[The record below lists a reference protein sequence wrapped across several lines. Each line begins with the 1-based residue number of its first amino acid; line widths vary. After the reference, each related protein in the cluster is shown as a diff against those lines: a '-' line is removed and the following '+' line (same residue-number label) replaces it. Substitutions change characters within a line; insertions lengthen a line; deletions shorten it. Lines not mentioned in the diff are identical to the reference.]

1 MQTNTELDKSDKR
14 LVLLLLCLMFLFW
27 PATVLGNGVCF
38 VLEFVLIISIFI
50 RKQSVIDKKVYR
62 IVLLLI
68 LMQLLAIAFGSSYL
82 ALDLGN
88 VLTLIIS
95 LVFVSAISF
104 KEFAIRY
111 VKLLYF
117 VSCFSLVT
125 FVLNQFVPS
134 LFLFFPEI
142 DATAKAVNVF
152 FSIVP
157 TNMGNYIRNFG
168 AWGEP
173 GMYGVYLILACILE
187 LFYFKNKKKNY
198 ILVFFISIISTFSTA
213 TYISALILVLV
224 FIWHSPSFKTQ
235 NKIELLVVSV
245 ILMIFVIS
253 YALTAEGNGYV
264 FAKLT
269 ETDSES
275 GTTFERIRAVE
286 TAIKLLTDYFP
297 FGCGWGVY
305 SYYLLK
311 EDTIM
316 TATPINWFTVYGLVY
331 GLIMNYAL
339 FLGVKKISLS
349 FMQAVGITLAIYS
362 CIISQEVSS
371 VFISVIPILYAI
383 KNSDITTEAEY
394 EV

>member
-1 MQTNTELDKSDKR
+1 MQTNTELNKSDKR

-27 PATVLGNGVCF
+27 PAKVLGNGVCF
-38 VLEFVLIISIFI
+38 VLEFVLITSYFI
-50 RKQSVIDKKVYR
+50 RKHSVINKKVFR

-68 LMQLLAIAFGSSYL
+68 LMQLFAIAFGSTYF

-88 VLTLIIS
+88 ILTLIIS

-104 KEFAIRY
+104 EEFAIRY
-111 VKLLYF
+111 VKFLYF

-125 FVLNQFVPS
+125 FVLNQFIPN
-134 LFLFFPEI
+134 LFLIFPEI
-142 DATAKAVNVF
+142 DATVKAVNVF

-173 GMYGVYLILACILE
+173 GMYGVYLMLACILE
-187 LFYFKNKKKNY
+187 LFYFKNIKKNY
-198 ILVFFISIISTFSTA
+198 IIIFVISIISTFSTA
-213 TYISALILVLV
+213 TYISALILFLV
-224 FIWHSPSFKTQ
+224 FIWHSPSFKVQ
-235 NKIELLVVSV
+235 YKIELLVVSV
-245 ILMIFVIS
+245 ILMKFVIG

-311 EDTIM
+311 KDTIM

-383 KNSDITTEAEY
+383 KKTQI
-394 EV
+394 